1 MNLRRGWRNV
11 KTVLRALPSARA
23 RNLVAE
29 AWRLERNLPA
39 WFESRPLPQLMQLL
53 DREACA
59 GVLHTSASAILRYA
73 DAVSMLDYRSPLG
86 VCLRRSLVRYVL
98 LRRAG
103 VPVVVHFGAKK
114 LAAGQS
120 GIAGHAWLTL
130 DGQPFAENSQD
141 YEGFAAIYSY
151 PQS

>member
-1 MNLRRGWRNV
+1 
-11 KTVLRALPSARA
+11 
-23 RNLVAE
+23 
-29 AWRLERNLPA
+29 
-39 WFESRPLPQLMQLL
+39 MQLL

-114 LAAGQS
+114 DLAGAQGR
-120 GIAGHAWLTL
+120 IAGHAWLTL
-130 DGQPFAENSQD
+130 DGQAFAENPQD
-141 YEGFAAIYSY
+141 YEGFTAIYSY
-151 PQS
+151 PQKTTEAL